1 MFIENVSAS
10 IKKYHDDIDRSN
22 EIVNS
27 INNDYEEFV
36 ITATEIKSDI
46 VEVSKSFDFYL
57 NQFLDKNVEL
67 LKKVSNIENK
77 INSLDS
83 LSYRMIENCKYDL
96 NNSSMDSKCS
106 SFDKN
111 YVNMVESFNTMISKY
126 NSVVDTYNT
135 YAKKSNVKIASLYEV
150 KLSEVNNILE
160 AIK

>member
-1 MFIENVSAS
+1 MHSQL
-10 IKKYHDDIDRSN
+10 SN
-22 EIVNS
+22 FCS
-27 INNDYEEFV
+27 
-36 ITATEIKSDI
+36 
-46 VEVSKSFDFYL
+46 
-57 NQFLDKNVEL
+57 DKNVEL